1 MREGVEDERPVCHLP
16 RPGSR
21 APAAS
26 PSAGQWPPR
35 EAVRVG
41 AYHPVTRTGPF
52 AALHGS
58 RWCQTTFQFAEG
70 VLSKRSARTAKHEAP
85 KTDVASARSCEFVAS
100 YGLQSAQGRHGPD
113 DGRPATPHDERDA
126 AHRRS
131 EEFGAR
137 LHQRLWINFNDPEA
151 RHVFGRDLGRLP
163 FRHSPPACS
172 MNRPASGAHSS

>member
-1 MREGVEDERPVCHLP
+1 MPPSSTRQSCSGCLALSWSMAAARSRPSWCV
-16 RPGSR
+16 
-21 APAAS
+21 
-26 PSAGQWPPR
+26 PSS
-35 EAVRVG
+35 
-41 AYHPVTRTGPF
+41 TRTGPF

-151 RHVFGRDLGRLP
+151 RHVFGRDRGRLP

-172 MNRPASGAHSS
+172 MSRPASGAHLP